1 MHTKATH
8 TNAIPTQL
16 VDAPTRSFGFAHFFG
31 LLLSKAWLIVFF
43 AAFSLL
49 AAAIYLKLAPKL
61 YESRTVVEVESKSG
75 QAKLTQRLSALEG
88 ELLER
93 QAKLTK
99 AQADRDSAL
108 AELQADERLAQRELI
123 SALDFKK
130 AQIAA
135 TELSAN
141 YEVEKKR
148 YETARIN
155 NVQNFD
161 TGDNGGEQDVNL
173 DEDIKTVEQ
182 AMLSDTLLL
191 GVLKSNGL
199 EKDASFAPPKKD
211 GSAYLDSELV
221 ARFRSRVKAA
231 VRHGTEL
238 IDVSVKDTDPRRAP
252 QLAGAI
258 VKAFI
263 DQNPEEPYANNRLRQ
278 QADQLKAKL
287 AQGVWGRSIRVLET
301 PLVAAKPSEPAPLTI
316 LLLALLGGAG
326 LGCALVIIRDMA
338 DHSIRSVDQA
348 ERISGLSVLA
358 AIPESRRRNLKKE
371 PVLTTDPASF
381 EAEAFRTLRT
391 VISFLGPYAD
401 HKTLLFTSANPEEG
415 KTYCSLNF
423 SVALAQADLRTL
435 LIDADIR
442 RPKISKIA
450 VADAKAPG
458 LTDCLAGQAKATDC
472 CQPTGIENLFLLPA
486 GQRRSSPSELF
497 AGCDF
502 ASLLEELGRH
512 FDRIVL
518 DSAPI
523 NAVSDAQLI
532 ARHVQ
537 SICLVVRAVKT
548 PAAAITRACA
558 LLSQAGI
565 SPEGIVFNRMPTGS
579 HDSYYY
585 SEYAAAYANG
595 CGTKPRLKAKLSKAL
610 R

>member
-1 MHTKATH
+1 M
-8 TNAIPTQL
+8 L
-16 VDAPTRSFGFAHFFG
+16 FSV
-31 LLLSKAWLIVFF
+31 L
-43 AAFSLL
+43 SLL
-49 AAAIYLKLAPKL
+49 TAVIYLQLIPKL
-61 YESRTVVEVESKSG
+61 YESRTVVEVGSKSG
-75 QAKLTQRLSALEG
+75 QAKLTQLQSALEG

-93 QAKLTK
+93 QAQLTK
-99 AQADRDSAL
+99 AQGDRDSAL
-108 AELQADERLAQRELI
+108 AELQADERLGQRELI

-148 YETARIN
+148 YESARIN
-155 NVQNFD
+155 NVQDFD
-161 TGDNGGEQDVNL
+161 AGDNGGEQDVNL

-199 EKDASFAPPKKD
+199 EKDPSFAPPKKD

-231 VRHGTEL
+231 VRHGTRL

-287 AQGVWGRSIRVLET
+287 AQGVSGRSIRVLET

-326 LGCALVIIRDMA
+326 LGCALVIICDMA

-391 VISFLGPYAD
+391 VIAFLGPYAD
-401 HKTLLFTSANPEEG
+401 HKTLLFTSVAPAAP
-415 KTYCSLNF
+415 
-423 SVALAQADLRTL
+423 ALAELLSNAAYRESVEKSDL
-435 LIDADIR
+435 
-442 RPKISKIA
+442 A
-450 VADAKAPG
+450 VSDSSLMVILWK
-458 LTDCLAGQAKATDC
+458 LLAGQHLDRTSGPGLLRALLDSDQLREPGNSVWIMPSEGESQINVAYLNKIGIPVSAKDC
-472 CQPTGIENLFLLPA
+472 YIAPHYPKGEPGFDLELLVWIEERKPRYVIINIGGGIQEPLGLYLKENLCY
-486 GQRRSSPSELF
+486 RPSIICVGSAIAF
-497 AGCDF
+497 FSGIQ
-502 ASLLEELGRH
+502 ASLPRWIDKCMLGWLSR
-512 FDRIVL
+512 
-518 DSAPI
+518 
-523 NAVSDAQLI
+523 
-532 ARHVQ
+532 
-537 SICLVVRAVKT
+537 CLHS
-548 PAAAITRACA
+548 PAKF
-558 LLSQAGI
+558 
-565 SPEGIVFNRMPTGS
+565 V
-579 HDSYYY
+579 
-585 SEYAAAYANG
+585 
-595 CGTKPRLKAKLSKAL
+595 PRYWGAL
-610 R
+610 RAIPIMIKYRERSVTSAA